1 MEEGP
6 DGTKKYPNYRLMTY
20 EEIPSWFVQAPKELE
35 NKKEYGRGNRQRKQ
49 VNYSDDLTDEQF
61 LKMCQQDEDE

>member
-20 EEIPSWFVQAPKELE
+20 EEIPSWFV
-35 NKKEYGRGNRQRKQ
+35 
-49 VNYSDDLTDEQF
+49 
-61 LKMCQQDEDE
+61 